1 MAVTA
6 LVLSVIAIVVAGV
19 TALYTRRQ
27 ATAADRQ
34 AVAAEEARRIE
45 ADRRHDELQPSLVGE
60 YVAASDTREGQRPGV
75 KLTNEG
81 PLDLLRVDVG
91 VIPAHRAHEAAIE
104 GLYDH
109 RTGGTAP
116 VHETGTLP
124 RGESW
129 TFEVIP
135 TQKVIDGQKLDRGGT
150 VRFRCICHA
159 DGYKPWD
166 VVVPVDFPSTPF
178 VGFI

>member
-6 LVLSVIAIVVAGV
+6 LVLSVIAIIAAGV
-19 TALYTRRQ
+19 SAWYTRRQ
-27 ATAADRQ
+27 AVAADRQ
-34 AVAAEEARRIE
+34 AVSAEEVRRIE
-45 ADRRHDELQPSLVGE
+45 AARRHDELQPSLVGE

-116 VHETGTLP
+116 VHETGMLR

-135 TQKVIDGQKLDRGGT
+135 TQDVVEGGHKLDRGGAAT
-150 VRFRCICHA
+150 FRCTCHA
-159 DGYKPWD
+159 DRYEPWD
-166 VVVPVDFPSTPF
+166 AIVSVDFPGTPW
-178 VGFI
+178 VY